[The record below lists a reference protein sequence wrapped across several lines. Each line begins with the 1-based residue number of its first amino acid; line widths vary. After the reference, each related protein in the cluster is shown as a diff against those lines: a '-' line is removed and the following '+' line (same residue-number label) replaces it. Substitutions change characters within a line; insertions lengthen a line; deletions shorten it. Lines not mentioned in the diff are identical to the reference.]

1 MMACHL
7 PSIINKFEGD
17 TTPITINFPLS
28 NGVYPA
34 SVSVRH
40 DSPTFEIG
48 SLAYNFSTGIGTF
61 DLMPSSSVAPVRL
74 MASAT
79 YADGTVASW
88 QWLTVN
94 VTETDEFVYTAS
106 RRFELELKE
115 ALIFDFQGNLNF
127 QYNYQNE
134 QQLIFDNMGVLILLK
149 AFTDNQDLDL
159 LAQGFLSAIYGLTDT
174 ETLEFDPIGI
184 FSLLRIFDAS
194 NQDLTLDK
202 TGYMT
207 VTSPPEMPITTA
219 NMAKYQA
226 VYSTIPMVEGYT
238 GTLFTIKRL
247 SDNAT
252 YAVTPVNGDIDKTAI
267 DAWRAGA
274 DCVVP
279 NGSTIPNQLVGVK
292 SPTITSGFPTVVGDR
307 PFITSNVYNDLETI
321 FQAETVP
328 QRLIRNTASKTAGI
342 RINGG
347 NAGHLS
353 ATASGIST
361 ANGLEMH
368 LMMSPTNRKAPT
380 SATGSVTSVT
390 PTAGGSGYS
399 SSLTR
404 PILAYLQGGGV
415 TDTVAQITPTVT
427 SGAITA
433 FTVNSGGTGYATAT
447 TIPLWI
453 SDTTGGGC
461 LAYGVAPSGVITN
474 VLPWYLDGTYNQ
486 SGTTVTVTKTA
497 HGLTVGQQIYFF
509 KVGGTGVSGL
519 YIIASATANTFTY
532 TAGTSLSITTSPSCT
547 ILAHTASSN
556 GTGYSADATVVVIG
570 GNKVGLIKCYQT
582 AGAITSTKLVETE
595 RGYTS
600 NPTVTIANPH
610 GGTGATF
617 SVTTNLLGDALGS
630 DSRGEILLSY
640 GASATNNATLKMFS
654 TTGNTFAARRI
665 ATADGGLDQNA
676 NTDSYTMNANS
687 LQILS
692 WNIRECVKSVNYTQ
706 SGTTVTV
713 NSPNH
718 KLIGAN
724 NAVSI
729 TESTGGA
736 ITGQYTSVTVVD
748 ANTFTYTAGT
758 SLTISGT
765 LTYDPAKM
773 RIHSFGATPTVG
785 FSNGINGS
793 AGGNYSTG
801 NITANTNAGFQNQTL
816 KIGAGISTTGTW
828 GAGGTGNSNGDFVFG
843 ALIISET
850 LTEAERR
857 DLHGKMRLKAEP
869 SLNLPKANLEAL
881 FSERLDFRDVD
892 GSRLLMG
899 KNGKLA
905 LQFNVSTPFGGFSP
919 DFTYG
924 ATSNYLGL
932 TGVKFNDD
940 YNIANTFQ
948 SVTTG
953 TASFDYWT
961 QQNEGSYLVIG
972 ARDATG
978 GAGYT
983 GNLGDW
989 FSIGTGNPPD
999 QALSAKPVNNSFGA
1013 IWHHSQPAVLTK
1025 IADDLD
1031 PNGKTGVTAW
1041 NDQGMWQ
1048 AGMKYFYPTAHGG
1061 LDEFQLLPSTRT
1073 VEGTSYP
1080 IGTLLHMEL
1089 LEGTLNKYAHTPE
1102 MAFIGGNSINTP
1114 KNFDY
1119 VMCQIGTFKNGAGYD
1134 KGASQASRDAN
1145 ARTATVKSYVAPLTG
1160 LGAGD
1165 FDCSYARQIGTANNV
1180 HSVANSKWLKGVD
1193 GTNIKAHMAFIGVS
1207 EREWTESE
1215 ILKIQA
1221 NAFKLVN

>member
-1 MMACHL
+1 MTCHL
-7 PSIINKFEGD
+7 PSIINKNEGD
-17 TTPITINFPLS
+17 TLPITIQFPLY

-34 SVSVRH
+34 SVNVRH

-48 SLAYNFSTGIGTF
+48 SLGYNVPTGIGTF

-74 MASAT
+74 LASAT

-94 VTETDEFVYTAS
+94 VTETDEFLYSAP
-106 RRFELELKE
+106 RRFDFELKE

-127 QYNYQNE
+127 QYNYQSE
-134 QQLIFDNMGVLILLK
+134 QEFIFDGIGVLALLK
-149 AFTDNQDLDL
+149 AFTGDTDLDL
-159 LAQGFLSAIYGLTDT
+159 LAQGFLSAIYGLSDT
-174 ETLEFDPIGI
+174 ETIEFDPIGI
-184 FSLLRIFDAS
+184 FALLKALDNAQDFILESIGILALLKSLTD
-194 NQDLTLDK
+194 NQDLQFMNLAVLNAIFSLVDNEELILDFMSVLAILRSLVDNEELILDK
-202 TGYMT
+202 TGYIT
-207 VTSPPEMPITTA
+207 VSSPSEFPITTA

-252 YAVTPVNGDIDKTAI
+252 YAVTPVNGDIDKAAI
-267 DAWRAGA
+267 NAWRAGA

-279 NGSTIPNQLVGVK
+279 NGSTINNQLVGVK
-292 SPTITSGFPTVVGDR
+292 GTTITSGFPTVVGDR

-321 FQAETVP
+321 FQSENVP
-328 QRLIRNTASKTAGI
+328 NRLIRNTASKTAGI

-353 ATASGIST
+353 ASASGIST

-368 LMMSPTNRKAPT
+368 LLFSPNNRKAPT
-380 SATGSVTSVT
+380 ANTGSVTSVT

-404 PILAYLQGGGV
+404 PIIGYLTGGGV
-415 TDTVAQITPTVT
+415 TDTVASFTPIITGGT
-427 SGAITA
+427 ITG
-433 FTVNSGGTGYATAT
+433 FTLVSGGTGYTSA
-447 TIPLWI
+447 PLVWI
-453 SDTTGGGC
+453 SDTTGSGC
-461 LAYGVAPSGVITN
+461 
-474 VLPWYLDGTYNQ
+474 
-486 SGTTVTVTKTA
+486 
-497 HGLTVGQQIYFF
+497 
-509 KVGGTGVSGL
+509 
-519 YIIASATANTFTY
+519 SATATISGGAV
-532 TAGTSLSITTSPSCT
+532 TAVTVSGGNVGS
-547 ILAHTASSN
+547 
-556 GTGYSADATVVVIG
+556 GYSAGATVVFLG

-582 AGAITSTKLVETE
+582 AGAITATKLVDTE
-595 RGYTS
+595 KGYTS
-600 NPTVTIANPH
+600 TPTVTIANPH
-610 GGTGATF
+610 GGIGATF
-617 SVTTNLLGDALGS
+617 NVTTNLLGDALGS

-640 GASATNNATLKMFS
+640 GSSTSNNATLKMFS
-654 TTGNTFAARRI
+654 TSGNTFSARRI
-665 ATADGGLDQNA
+665 ATADGGTDQFG

-687 LQILS
+687 LQIIS
-692 WNIRECVKSVNYTQ
+692 WNIRERVVSASYSQ

-718 KLIGAN
+718 KLIGSL
-724 NAVSI
+724 NAVSV
-729 TESTGGA
+729 TNLTGGVVA
-736 ITGQYTSVTVVD
+736 GLYSSVTVVD
-748 ANTFTYTAGT
+748 DNNFTYTANT
-758 SLTISGT
+758 SLTTSGT
-765 LTYDPAKM
+765 LAYDTAKM
-773 RIHSFGATPTVG
+773 RIHSFGATPPVSFTT
-785 FSNGINGS
+785 GINGTS
-793 AGGNYSTG
+793 ASNYSAG
-801 NITANTNAGFQNQTL
+801 NITANSNAGFQNAIL
-816 KIGAGISTTGTW
+816 RIGAGLSTTGVW

-869 SLNLPKANLEAL
+869 SLNLSKSNLEAL

-919 DFTYG
+919 NFTYG
-924 ATSNYLGL
+924 ATSNYLGM

-940 YNIANTFQ
+940 TNLANTFQ

-953 TASFDYWT
+953 TATSDYWT
-961 QQNEGSYLVIG
+961 QQDEGTYIVIG
-972 ARDATG
+972 TRDATG

-999 QALSAKPVNNSFGA
+999 QTAGAKPVNNSFGA
-1013 IWHHSQPAVLTK
+1013 IWHHSQPAMLTK
-1025 IADDLD
+1025 IADTLD

-1061 LDEFQLLPSTRT
+1061 LDELQLLPSTRT
-1073 VEGTSYP
+1073 VEGTTYP
-1080 IGTLLHMEL
+1080 VGTLLNMEL
-1089 LEGTLNKYAHTPE
+1089 LAGTLNKYSHTPE
-1102 MAFIGGNSINTP
+1102 MDYITGNSINTP

-1119 VMCQIGTFKNGAGYD
+1119 AMCQIGTFKNGAGYD
-1134 KGASQASRDAN
+1134 KNGSQASRDAN
-1145 ARTATVKSYVAPLTG
+1145 ARTATVKNYVAPVTG
-1160 LGAGD
+1160 VGIGA
-1165 FDCSYARQIGTANNV
+1165 FDCSYARQVGTANNV
-1180 HSVANSKWLKGVD
+1180 HSAPNSKWLKGVD
-1193 GTNIKAHMAFIGVS
+1193 TTNIKAHVAFIGVS
-1207 EREWTESE
+1207 ERALTESE
-1215 ILKIQA
+1215 ILKVQA

>member
-1 MMACHL
+1 MTCHL
-7 PSIINKFEGD
+7 PSIINKNEGD
-17 TTPITINFPLS
+17 TLPITIQFPLY

-48 SLAYNFSTGIGTF
+48 SLGYNATTGIGTF

-79 YADGTVASW
+79 YADGTIASW

-94 VTETDEFVYTAS
+94 VTETDEFLYSAP
-106 RRFELELKE
+106 RRFDFELKE

-127 QYNYQNE
+127 QYNYQSE
-134 QQLIFDNMGVLILLK
+134 QEFIFDGIGVLALLK
-149 AFTDNQDLDL
+149 AFTGDTDLDL
-159 LAQGFLSAIYGLTDT
+159 LAQGFLSAIYGISDT

-184 FSLLRIFDAS
+184 FALLKALNNAQDFILESIGILALLKALTD
-194 NQDLTLDK
+194 NQDLQFMNLAVLNAIFSLVDNEELILDFMSTLAILRSLVDNEELILDK
-202 TGYMT
+202 TGYIT
-207 VTSPPEMPITTA
+207 VSSPTEFPITTA

-238 GTLFTIKRL
+238 GTLFTIRRL

-252 YAVTPVNGDIDKTAI
+252 YAVTPVNGDIDKAAI
-267 DAWRAGA
+267 NAWRAGA

-292 SPTITSGFPTVVGDR
+292 GTTITSGFPTVVGDR

-321 FQAETVP
+321 FQAENVP
-328 QRLIRNTASKTAGI
+328 NRLIRNTDSKTAGI

-353 ATASGIST
+353 ASASGIST

-368 LMMSPTNRKAPT
+368 LLFSPTNRKAPT
-380 SATGSVTSVT
+380 ANTGSVTSVT

-404 PILAYLQGGGV
+404 PIIGYLTGGGV
-415 TDTVAQITPTVT
+415 TDTVASFTPIISGGTIT
-427 SGAITA
+427 G
-433 FTVNSGGTGYATAT
+433 FTLVSGGTGYTTA
-447 TIPLWI
+447 PLVWI
-453 SDTTGGGC
+453 SDTTGSGC
-461 LAYGVAPSGVITN
+461 
-474 VLPWYLDGTYNQ
+474 
-486 SGTTVTVTKTA
+486 
-497 HGLTVGQQIYFF
+497 
-509 KVGGTGVSGL
+509 
-519 YIIASATANTFTY
+519 SATATISGGAV
-532 TAGTSLSITTSPSCT
+532 TAVTVSGGNVGS
-547 ILAHTASSN
+547 
-556 GTGYSADATVVVIG
+556 GYSAGATVVFLG
-570 GNKVGLIKCYQT
+570 GNKVGLIKCYHT
-582 AGAITSTKLVETE
+582 VGAITSTKLVETE

-600 NPTVTIANPH
+600 NPSVTIANPH
-610 GGTGATF
+610 GGIGATF
-617 SVTTNLLGDALGS
+617 NVATNLLGDALGS

-640 GASATNNATLKMFS
+640 GPSASNNATLKMFS
-654 TTGNTFAARRI
+654 TSGNTFSVRRI
-665 ATADGGLDQNA
+665 ATADGGTDQFGNV
-676 NTDSYTMNANS
+676 DSYTMNANS
-687 LQILS
+687 LQIIS
-692 WNIRECVKSVNYTQ
+692 WNIRDTAD
-706 SGTTVTV
+706 TTKIKV
-713 NSPNH
+713 
-718 KLIGAN
+718 
-724 NAVSI
+724 
-729 TESTGGA
+729 
-736 ITGQYTSVTVVD
+736 
-748 ANTFTYTAGT
+748 
-758 SLTISGT
+758 
-765 LTYDPAKM
+765 
-773 RIHSFGATPTVG
+773 HSFGASPSAVTL
-785 FSNGINGS
+785 S
-793 AGGNYSTG
+793 AGNQ
-801 NITANTNAGFQNQTL
+801 TANTNAGFQNATL
-816 KIGAGISTTGTW
+816 KIGAGISTTGSW
-828 GAGGTGNSNGDFVFG
+828 ASGGTGNSNGDFVFG
-843 ALIISET
+843 ALIISES
-850 LTEAERR
+850 LTESERR

-869 SLNLPKANLEAL
+869 SLNLSKANLEAL

-919 DFTYG
+919 NFTYG

-940 YNIANTFQ
+940 TNLANTFQ

-978 GAGYT
+978 GSGYT
-983 GNLGDW
+983 TNLGDW

-999 QALSAKPVNNSFGA
+999 QTAGAKPVNNSFGA
-1013 IWHHSQPAVLTK
+1013 IWHHSQPAMLTK
-1025 IADDLD
+1025 IADTLD

-1119 VMCQIGTFKNGAGYD
+1119 VMSQIGTFKNGVGYN

>member
-17 TTPITINFPLS
+17 TTPITIQLPLS

-40 DSPTFEIG
+40 DSPTFVIG
-48 SLAYNFSTGIGTF
+48 DLVYNATNGIGTF

-74 MASAT
+74 MVSAT

-94 VTETDEFVYTAS
+94 VTETDEFVYTAP
-106 RRFELELKE
+106 RRFELELRE

-127 QYNYQNE
+127 QYDYQSKQE
-134 QQLIFDNMGVLILLK
+134 FIFDGMGVLALLK
-149 AFTDNQDLDL
+149 AFTGDADLDL

-184 FSLLRIFDAS
+184 FAVLRIFSAS
-194 NQDLTLDK
+194 SQDLTLDK

-207 VTSPPEMPITTA
+207 VTSVPEMPITTA

-226 VYSTIPMVEGYT
+226 VYSPIPLVEGYT

-252 YAVTPVNGDIDKTAI
+252 LAITAVNGDIDKTAI
-267 DAWRAGA
+267 DSWRAGA

-292 SPTITSGFPTVVGDR
+292 GTTITSGFPTVVGDR

-342 RINGG
+342 LINGG

-361 ANGLEMH
+361 ANGLEMNF
-368 LMMSPTNRKAPT
+368 MFSPNNRKSPTSNAG
-380 SATGSVTSVT
+380 AVTSVT
-390 PTAGGSGYS
+390 PTAGGTGYS

-404 PILAYLQGGGV
+404 PIIGYLTGGGV
-415 TDTVAQITPTVT
+415 TDTVANFTPIISSGTITGFT
-427 SGAITA
+427 S
-433 FTVNSGGTGYATAT
+433 VSGGTGYTSAPLVWISATTGSGCYATAT
-447 TIPLWI
+447 I
-453 SDTTGGGC
+453 SGGAVTG
-461 LAYGVAPSGVITN
+461 
-474 VLPWYLDGTYNQ
+474 
-486 SGTTVTVTKTA
+486 VTVS
-497 HGLTVGQQIYFF
+497 GGNVG
-509 KVGGTGVSGL
+509 S
-519 YIIASATANTFTY
+519 
-532 TAGTSLSITTSPSCT
+532 
-547 ILAHTASSN
+547 
-556 GTGYSADATVVVIG
+556 GYSAGATVVFLG
-570 GNKVGLIKCYQT
+570 GNKVGLIKCYHT
-582 AGAITSTKLVETE
+582 AGVITSTKLVETE

-610 GGTGATF
+610 GGSGATF
-617 SVTTNLLGDALGS
+617 TVATNLLGDALGS
-630 DSRGEILLSY
+630 DSRGEILMAY
-640 GASATNNATLKMFS
+640 GTSGTNQAVLKLTG
-654 TTGNTFAARRI
+654 TTGNTFSARRI
-665 ATADGGLDQNA
+665 SASGADDLFGNV
-676 NTDSYTMNANS
+676 DSYKMNANS

-692 WNIRECVKSVNYTQ
+692 WNIRDTAD
-706 SGTTVTV
+706 TT
-713 NSPNH
+713 
-718 KLIGAN
+718 
-724 NAVSI
+724 
-729 TESTGGA
+729 
-736 ITGQYTSVTVVD
+736 
-748 ANTFTYTAGT
+748 
-758 SLTISGT
+758 
-765 LTYDPAKM
+765 KM
-773 RIHSFGATPTVG
+773 KVHSFGASPTA
-785 FSNGINGS
+785 INYT
-793 AGGNYSTG
+793 ANQQ
-801 NITANTNAGFQNQTL
+801 TANTNASFQNATL
-816 KIGAGISTTGTW
+816 KIGAGISTTGSW
-828 GAGGTGNSNGDFVFG
+828 ASGGTGNSNGDFVFG

-869 SLNLPKANLEAL
+869 SLNLSKANLEAM

-919 DFTYG
+919 NFTYG

-940 YNIANTFQ
+940 TNLANTFQ

-978 GAGYT
+978 GAGYST
-983 GNLGDW
+983 NLGDW
-989 FSIGTGNPPD
+989 FSIATGNPPD
-999 QALSAKPVNNSFGA
+999 QISSAKPVNNSFGA

-1025 IADDLD
+1025 IADTLD
-1031 PNGKTGVTAW
+1031 PNGKTGVTSW
-1041 NDQGMWQ
+1041 NDQGLWQ

-1061 LDEFQLLPSTRT
+1061 LDELQLLPSTRT

-1089 LEGTLNKYAHTPE
+1089 LAGTLNKYSHTPE
-1102 MAFIGGNSINTP
+1102 MDYITGNSINTP
-1114 KNFDY
+1114 KNLDY
-1119 VMCQIGTFKNGAGYD
+1119 VMCQLGTFKNGAGYD
-1134 KGASQASRDAN
+1134 KNASQASRDAN
-1145 ARTATVKSYVAPLTG
+1145 ARTATVKNYATPLTG
-1160 LGAGD
+1160 TTIGA